1 MLFSDSLSINQQSA
15 TTLLHQQKRRLPTM
29 ESLLQILVVLGIL
42 IMIGGGIK
50 MYFDKKNNSTP
61 GK

>member
-1 MLFSDSLSINQQSA
+1 MIER
-15 TTLLHQQKRRLPTM
+15 LL
-29 ESLLQILVVLGIL
+29 EILVVLGIL

-50 MYFDKKNNSTP
+50 MYLDKKNNPTS

>member
-1 MLFSDSLSINQQSA
+1 MIE
-15 TTLLHQQKRRLPTM
+15 TLL
-29 ESLLQILVVLGIL
+29 EALVVLGVL

-50 MYFDKKNNSTP
+50 MYLDKKNSSA

>member
-1 MLFSDSLSINQQSA
+1 
-15 TTLLHQQKRRLPTM
+15 M
-29 ESLLQILVVLGIL
+29 ESLLQILVVLGVL

-50 MYFDKKNNSTP
+50 MYLDKKNNSTS